1 MFGSAALDL
10 AWVAEGR
17 IDAAIMLTNKPWDT
31 AAGVLLAR
39 EAGAHV
45 VDSDGVAHDF
55 TSKETIAAAPGIAEK
70 LLSLIEPVGSE
81 E

>member
-17 IDAAIMLTNKPWDT
+17 TDAAVILANKPWDT

-39 EAGAHV
+39 EAGGLVLDTAGEQHSFASV
-45 VDSDGVAHDF
+45 NTIATCPGIVDSILLVAQ
-55 TSKETIAAAPGIAEK
+55 SAYR
-70 LLSLIEPVGSE
+70 
-81 E
+81 